1 MKFLIEISKVIWAV
15 DPFAENVRLQRSAA
29 WAISKLS
36 QETGSTVIQP
46 IYLTNDWSREGIVPQ
61 RWNRSFIEKI
71 EAFGN
76 DSLKDITDKIPLKN
90 INPLQVISRPYESIE
105 QGAGELLH
113 SARIQGGNLIV
124 ASTRAGKGG
133 GGPFALPG
141 SFVETLSNLSGLP
154 LLVVNP
160 KWKHATGISSIVF
173 PSDLSQESFEWFKRT
188 LEFAKTTTAKV
199 TLFHK
204 TDFPL
209 SQPFE
214 TAVRVFPEI
223 RDSLFRRVKASQ
235 IEAKRWAAVAEK
247 SGVRLSVVIDSKMV
261 GSLSEAVIT
270 CVEKHP
276 GSVVVAP
283 PLSASYP
290 RSTIRKLM
298 SRSPFPMLLV
308 PTPVRADMRTLDFSK
323 VT

>member
-1 MKFLIEISKVIWAV
+1 MKSLIEVNKIIWAV
-15 DPFAENVRLQRSAA
+15 DPFAENVMLQRSAA

-36 QETGSTVIQP
+36 QESSSTVIQP
-46 IYLTNDWSREGIVPQ
+46 IYLTNDWSGEGIIPQ
-61 RWNRSFIEKI
+61 RWNRSFVEKI

-76 DSLKDITDKIPLKN
+76 DSLKCITNQIPLKN
-90 INPLQVISRPYESIE
+90 LNPLQVISRPYESIE
-105 QGAGELLH
+105 QGVGELLQ
-113 SARIQGGNLIV
+113 SAKVQGGDLIV

-141 SFVETLSNLSGLP
+141 SFVETLSNLSELP
-154 LLVVNP
+154 LLIVNP
-160 KWKHATGISSIVF
+160 KWKRAIGIPSIVF
-173 PSDLSQESFEWFKRT
+173 PSDLTGESFEWFKRT
-188 LEFAKTTTAKV
+188 LEFAKTTTAKL

-204 TDFPL
+204 INFPL

-223 RDSLFRRVKASQ
+223 RNSLFKKVKASQ
-235 IEAKRWAAVAEK
+235 IEAKRWAAVAKK
-247 SGVRLSVVIDSKMV
+247 SGVRFSVIIDSKMV
-261 GSLSEAVIT
+261 GSLSEAVMA

-298 SRSPFPMLLV
+298 SRSPFPMLIIPTLV
-308 PTPVRADMRTLDFSK
+308 RKEVRTEDFSK
-323 VT
+323 VA